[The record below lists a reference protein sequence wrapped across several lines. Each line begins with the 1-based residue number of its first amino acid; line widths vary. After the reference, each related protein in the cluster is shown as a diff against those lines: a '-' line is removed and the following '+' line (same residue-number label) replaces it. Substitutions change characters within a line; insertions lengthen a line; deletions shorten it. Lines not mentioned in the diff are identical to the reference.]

1 MPAPADVMPAL
12 ADTPEEAPASQE
24 PVDLQAP
31 EDSTAAERQRL
42 DPVVESDLSDFQ
54 AFKAYF
60 ATAYANPVK
69 AETANQKIRALTQQK
84 TSVAQYTTEF
94 QLLAQDLAWNE
105 AAFID
110 QYTEGLSDEILDE
123 LARSERPHPSLSTH

>member
-42 DPVVESDLSDFQ
+42 DPVVESDLSGMLCHTQSQ
-54 AFKAYF
+54 AEDPAQLDKKDWA
-60 ATAYANPVK
+60 
-69 AETANQKIRALTQQK
+69 IL
-84 TSVAQYTTEF
+84 SVH
-94 QLLAQDLAWNE
+94 
-105 AAFID
+105 
-110 QYTEGLSDEILDE
+110 EGLYQ
-123 LARSERPHPSLSTH
+123 ER